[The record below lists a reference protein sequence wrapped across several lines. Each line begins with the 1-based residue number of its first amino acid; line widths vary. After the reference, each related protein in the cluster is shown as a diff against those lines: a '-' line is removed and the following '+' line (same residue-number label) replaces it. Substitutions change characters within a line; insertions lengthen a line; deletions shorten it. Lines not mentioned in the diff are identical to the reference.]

1 MELYL
6 LEMLNLSR
14 LVREWLRR
22 FNLYE
27 QTSHED
33 RIAVDNEIE
42 ARKGVN
48 CDEAMADGRVSD
60 SEFLEIVNL
69 ILRRRKQR
77 MLQLEMVI

>member
-1 MELYL
+1 MERLS
-6 LEMLNLSR
+6 LSR
-14 LVREWLRR
+14 LVRDWLRR

-27 QTSHED
+27 QTMHTD
-33 RIAVDNEIE
+33 RLAIDNEIE

-48 CDEAMADGRVSD
+48 CDEAMANDRVSD

-69 ILRRRKQR
+69 ILRRRRQR

>member
-1 MELYL
+1 
-6 LEMLNLSR
+6 MLNLSR

-27 QTSHED
+27 QTNHED
-33 RIAVDNEIE
+33 RLEIDNEIE

-48 CDEAMADGRVSD
+48 CDEAMVDGKVSD

-69 ILRRRKQR
+69 ILRRRRQR

>member
-1 MELYL
+1 
-6 LEMLNLSR
+6 MLNLSR
-14 LVREWLRR
+14 LVRNWLRR

-27 QTSHED
+27 QTTHDD
-33 RIAVDNEIE
+33 RTAMDNEIE

-48 CDEAMADGRVSD
+48 CDEAMADGKVSD

-69 ILRRRKQR
+69 ILRRRRQR